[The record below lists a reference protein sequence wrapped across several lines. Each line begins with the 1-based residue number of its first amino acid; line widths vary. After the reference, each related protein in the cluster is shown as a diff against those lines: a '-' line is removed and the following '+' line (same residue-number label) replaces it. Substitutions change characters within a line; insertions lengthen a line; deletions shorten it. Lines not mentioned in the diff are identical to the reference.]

1 MAETKYLG
9 NKQLLNLHKIG
20 FIASRH
26 ASTLDIIPTLEWA
39 AKISRQKDIAVVSGF
54 QSPLEKDV
62 LKFLLRGECPII
74 IVLARGMYRKL
85 PDSLQTPMEQQ
96 RLLIIS
102 NEPDNITRVSEI
114 TAHKRN
120 EYVRSISDEM
130 KITKNSFKEKK
141 TE

>member
-1 MAETKYLG
+1 MTDTKYLG

-26 ASTLDIIPTLEWA
+26 ASTIDVIPTLDWA
-39 AKISRQKDIAVVSGF
+39 AELSRRVDVAVVSGY

-62 LKFLLRGECPII
+62 LKFLLRGVCPII

-85 PDSLQTPMEQQ
+85 PEPLQSPMDQQ
-96 RLLIIS
+96 RILVIS
-102 NEPDNITRVSEI
+102 NEPDTITRVSEI

-120 EYVRSISDEM
+120 EYVKSISDEM
-130 KITKNSFKEKK
+130 KIIK
-141 TE
+141 

>member
-9 NKQLLNLHKIG
+9 NKQLLNLHKVG

-26 ASTLDIIPTLEWA
+26 TSTLNIIPTLDWA
-39 AKISRQKDIAVVSGF
+39 AEVSRRTDIAVVSGF

-62 LKFLLRGECPII
+62 LKFLLRGVCPII

-85 PDSLQTPMEQQ
+85 PEVLQSPMNQQ

-102 NEPDNITRVSEI
+102 NEPANITRVSET

-120 EYVRSISDEM
+120 EYVISISDEM
-130 KITKNSFKEKK
+130 KVLKQSNF
-141 TE
+141 

>member
-26 ASTLDIIPTLEWA
+26 ASTLDVIPTLDWA
-39 AKISRQKDIAVVSGF
+39 VEISKSTDVAVVSGF

-62 LKFLLRGECPII
+62 LKFFLHGVCPII
-74 IVLARGMYRKL
+74 IILARGMYRKL
-85 PDSLQTPMEQQ
+85 PEALQTPMDQQ

-102 NEPDNITRVSEI
+102 NESDNTTRVSEI

-120 EYVRSISDEM
+120 EYVISISDEM
-130 KITKNSFKEKK
+130 KIIK
-141 TE
+141 

>member
-26 ASTLDIIPTLEWA
+26 ASTLDVIPTLDWA
-39 AKISRQKDIAVVSGF
+39 VEISKSMDVAVVSGF

-62 LKFLLRGECPII
+62 LKFLLRGVCPII
-74 IVLARGMYRKL
+74 IVLARGMYRNL
-85 PDSLQTPMEQQ
+85 PDALQTPMDQQ

-102 NEPDNITRVSEI
+102 NESDTTNRVSEI

-120 EYVRSISDEM
+120 EYVISISDEM
-130 KITKNSFKEKK
+130 KIIK
-141 TE
+141 

>member
-1 MAETKYLG
+1 MTETKFLG

-26 ASTLDIIPTLEWA
+26 ASTLDVIPTLDWA
-39 AKISRQKDIAVVSGF
+39 AEMSRQKDIAVLSGF

-62 LKFLLRGECPII
+62 LKFLLRGVCPII

-85 PDSLQTPMEQQ
+85 PEPLQTPMDQQ
-96 RLLIIS
+96 RILVIS
-102 NEPDNITRVSEI
+102 NEPDTITRVSEI

-120 EYVRSISDEM
+120 EYVISISDEM
-130 KITKNSFKEKK
+130 KIIK
-141 TE
+141 

>member
-9 NKQLLNLHKIG
+9 NKQLLSLHKIG

-26 ASTLDIIPTLEWA
+26 ASTLDVIPTLDWA
-39 AKISRQKDIAVVSGF
+39 VEISKSTDVAVVSGF

-62 LKFLLRGECPII
+62 LKFLLRGACPMI

-85 PDSLQTPMEQQ
+85 TDALQTPMDQQ

-102 NEPDNITRVSEI
+102 NESDNTNRVSEI

-120 EYVRSISDEM
+120 EYVISISDEM
-130 KITKNSFKEKK
+130 KIIK
-141 TE
+141 

>member
-26 ASTLDIIPTLEWA
+26 ASTLDVIPTLDWA
-39 AKISRQKDIAVVSGF
+39 VEISKSTDVAVVSGF

-62 LKFLLRGECPII
+62 LKFLLRGVCPII

-85 PDSLQTPMEQQ
+85 PDALQSLMDQQ
-96 RLLIIS
+96 RILVIS
-102 NEPDNITRVSEI
+102 NEPDTITRVSEI
-114 TAHKRN
+114 TAHNRN
-120 EYVRSISDEM
+120 EYVKSISDEM
-130 KITKNSFKEKK
+130 KIIK
-141 TE
+141 

>member
-1 MAETKYLG
+1 MAETKFLG

-26 ASTLDIIPTLEWA
+26 ASTLDVIPTLDWA
-39 AKISRQKDIAVVSGF
+39 AEMSRQKDIAVLSGF

-62 LKFLLRGECPII
+62 LKFLLRGVCPII
-74 IVLARGMYRKL
+74 IVLARGIYRKL
-85 PDSLQTPMEQQ
+85 PEALQTPMDHQ

-102 NEPDNITRVSEI
+102 NESDNTARVSEI

-120 EYVRSISDEM
+120 EYVISISDEM
-130 KITKNSFKEKK
+130 KIIK
-141 TE
+141 

>member
-1 MAETKYLG
+1 MAETKFLG

-26 ASTLDIIPTLEWA
+26 ASTLDVIPTLDWA
-39 AKISRQKDIAVVSGF
+39 VVISKSTDVAVVSGF

-62 LKFLLRGECPII
+62 LKFLLRGVCPII
-74 IVLARGMYRKL
+74 IILARGMYRKL
-85 PDSLQTPMEQQ
+85 PDALQTPMDQQ

-102 NEPDNITRVSEI
+102 NESDNTNRVSEI

-120 EYVRSISDEM
+120 EYVISISDEM
-130 KITKNSFKEKK
+130 KIIK
-141 TE
+141 

>member
-9 NKQLLNLHKIG
+9 NKQLLSLHKIG

-26 ASTLDIIPTLEWA
+26 ASTLDVIPTLDWA
-39 AKISRQKDIAVVSGF
+39 VEISKSTDVAVVSGF

-62 LKFLLRGECPII
+62 LKFLLRGACPII

-85 PDSLQTPMEQQ
+85 PDALQTPMDQQ

-102 NEPDNITRVSEI
+102 NESDNTNRVSEI

-120 EYVRSISDEM
+120 EYVISISDEM
-130 KITKNSFKEKK
+130 KIIK
-141 TE
+141 

>member
-26 ASTLDIIPTLEWA
+26 ASTLDVIPTLDWA
-39 AKISRQKDIAVVSGF
+39 VEISKSMDVAVVSGF

-62 LKFLLRGECPII
+62 LKFLLRGVCPII

-85 PDSLQTPMEQQ
+85 PEALQSPMDQH
-96 RLLIIS
+96 RILIIS
-102 NEPDNITRVSEI
+102 NEPANIIRVSEI

-120 EYVRSISDEM
+120 EYVKSISDEM
-130 KITKNSFKEKK
+130 KIIK
-141 TE
+141 

>member
-1 MAETKYLG
+1 MAETNYFG

-26 ASTLDIIPTLEWA
+26 TSSLNIIPTLDWA
-39 AKISRQKDIAVVSGF
+39 AEMSRQKDIAVVSGF

-62 LKFLLRGECPII
+62 LKFLLRGVCPII
-74 IVLARGMYRKL
+74 IILARGMYRKL
-85 PDSLQTPMEQQ
+85 PDALQTPMDQQ

-102 NEPDNITRVSEI
+102 NESDNTTRVSEI

-120 EYVRSISDEM
+120 EYVISISDEM
-130 KITKNSFKEKK
+130 KIIK
-141 TE
+141 

>member
-26 ASTLDIIPTLEWA
+26 ASTLDVIPTLDWA
-39 AKISRQKDIAVVSGF
+39 AEMSRLKDIAVVSGF

-62 LKFLLRGECPII
+62 LKFLLRGVCPII

-85 PDSLQTPMEQQ
+85 PEALQTPMDQQ

-102 NEPDNITRVSEI
+102 NESDNTNRVSEI

-120 EYVRSISDEM
+120 EYVISISDEM
-130 KITKNSFKEKK
+130 KIIK
-141 TE
+141 

>member
-9 NKQLLNLHKIG
+9 NKQLLSLHKIG

-26 ASTLDIIPTLEWA
+26 ASTLDVIPTLDWA
-39 AKISRQKDIAVVSGF
+39 VEISKSTDVAVVSGF

-62 LKFLLRGECPII
+62 LKFLLRGVCPII

-85 PDSLQTPMEQQ
+85 PEALQLPMDKH
-96 RLLIIS
+96 RILVIS
-102 NEPDNITRVSEI
+102 NEPDTITRVSEI

-120 EYVRSISDEM
+120 EYVISISDEM
-130 KITKNSFKEKK
+130 KIIK
-141 TE
+141 

>member
-9 NKQLLNLHKIG
+9 SKQLLNLHKIG

-26 ASTLDIIPTLEWA
+26 ASTLDVIPTLDWA
-39 AKISRQKDIAVVSGF
+39 VEISKSTDVAVVSGF
-54 QSPLEKDV
+54 QSLLEKDV
-62 LKFLLRGECPII
+62 LKFLLRGVCPII

-85 PDSLQTPMEQQ
+85 PEALQTPMDQQ

-102 NEPDNITRVSEI
+102 NESDNTTRVSEI

-120 EYVRSISDEM
+120 EYVISISDEM
-130 KITKNSFKEKK
+130 KIIK
-141 TE
+141 

>member
-9 NKQLLNLHKIG
+9 NKQLLSLHKIG
-20 FIASRH
+20 FIASRNT
-26 ASTLDIIPTLEWA
+26 STLDIIPTLDWA
-39 AKISRQKDIAVVSGF
+39 AEMSRQKDIAVVSGF

-62 LKFLLRGECPII
+62 LKFLLRGVCPII

-85 PDSLQTPMEQQ
+85 PEALQTPMDQQ

-102 NEPDNITRVSEI
+102 NESDNTTRVSEI

-120 EYVRSISDEM
+120 EYVISISDEM
-130 KITKNSFKEKK
+130 KIIK
-141 TE
+141 

>member
-1 MAETKYLG
+1 MAETRYLG
-9 NKQLLNLHKIG
+9 NKQLLDLQKIG

-62 LKFLLRGECPII
+62 LKFLLRGVCPII

-85 PDSLQTPMEQQ
+85 PVYLNEAMNQN
-96 RLLIIS
+96 RLLCIS
-102 NEPDNITRVSEI
+102 LERDNITRVSEVS
-114 TAHKRN
+114 AHKRN
-120 EYVRSISDEM
+120 EHIKLIVDEL
-130 KITKNSFKEKK
+130 KIVKNKNN
-141 TE
+141 

>member
-9 NKQLLNLHKIG
+9 NKQLLSLHKIG

-26 ASTLDIIPTLEWA
+26 ASTLDVIPTLDWA
-39 AKISRQKDIAVVSGF
+39 VEISKSTDVAVVRGF

-62 LKFLLRGECPII
+62 LKFLLRGVCPII

-85 PDSLQTPMEQQ
+85 PDALQTPMDQQ

-102 NEPDNITRVSEI
+102 NESDNTNRVSEI

-120 EYVRSISDEM
+120 EYVISISDEM
-130 KITKNSFKEKK
+130 KIIK
-141 TE
+141 

>member
-26 ASTLDIIPTLEWA
+26 ASTLDVIPTLDWA
-39 AKISRQKDIAVVSGF
+39 VEISKSTDVAVVSGF

-62 LKFLLRGECPII
+62 LKFLLRGACPII
-74 IVLARGMYRKL
+74 IVLARRMYRKL
-85 PDSLQTPMEQQ
+85 PDALQTPMDQQ

-102 NEPDNITRVSEI
+102 NESDNTTRVSEI

-120 EYVRSISDEM
+120 EYVISISDEM
-130 KITKNSFKEKK
+130 KIIK
-141 TE
+141 

>member
-1 MAETKYLG
+1 MAETNYFG

-26 ASTLDIIPTLEWA
+26 TSSLDIIPTLDWA
-39 AKISRQKDIAVVSGF
+39 AEMSRQKDIAVVSGF

-62 LKFLLRGECPII
+62 LKFLLRGVCPII
-74 IVLARGMYRKL
+74 IILARGMYRKL
-85 PDSLQTPMEQQ
+85 PDALQTPMVQQ

-102 NEPDNITRVSEI
+102 NESDNTTRVSEI

-120 EYVRSISDEM
+120 EYVISISDEM
-130 KITKNSFKEKK
+130 KIIK
-141 TE
+141 

>member
-1 MAETKYLG
+1 MAETKFLG

-26 ASTLDIIPTLEWA
+26 ASTLDVIPTLDWA
-39 AKISRQKDIAVVSGF
+39 VEISKSTDVAVVSGF

-62 LKFLLRGECPII
+62 LKFLLRGVCPII

-85 PDSLQTPMEQQ
+85 PEALQTPMDQQ

-102 NEPDNITRVSEI
+102 NESDNTNRVSEI

-120 EYVRSISDEM
+120 EYVISISDEM
-130 KITKNSFKEKK
+130 KIIK
-141 TE
+141 

>member
-26 ASTLDIIPTLEWA
+26 ASTLDVIPTLDWA
-39 AKISRQKDIAVVSGF
+39 AEMSKRVDVAVVSGF

-62 LKFLLRGECPII
+62 LKFLLRGVCPII

-85 PDSLQTPMEQQ
+85 PEALQLPMDQH
-96 RLLIIS
+96 RILVIS
-102 NEPDNITRVSEI
+102 NEPDTLTRVSEI

-120 EYVRSISDEM
+120 EYVISISDEM
-130 KITKNSFKEKK
+130 KIIK
-141 TE
+141 

>member
-1 MAETKYLG
+1 MAVTKYLG
-9 NKQLLNLHKIG
+9 NKQLLSLHKIG

-26 ASTLDIIPTLEWA
+26 ASTLDVIPTLDWA
-39 AKISRQKDIAVVSGF
+39 VEISKSTDVAVVSGF

-62 LKFLLRGECPII
+62 LKFLLRGVCPII

-85 PDSLQTPMEQQ
+85 PDALQTPMDQQ

-102 NEPDNITRVSEI
+102 NESDNTNRVSEI

-120 EYVRSISDEM
+120 EYVISISDEM
-130 KITKNSFKEKK
+130 KIIK
-141 TE
+141 

>member
-9 NKQLLNLHKIG
+9 SKQLLNLHKIG

-26 ASTLDIIPTLEWA
+26 ASTLDVIPTLDWA
-39 AKISRQKDIAVVSGF
+39 VEISKSTDVAVVSGF

-62 LKFLLRGECPII
+62 LKFFLRGVCPII
-74 IVLARGMYRKL
+74 IILARGMYRKL
-85 PDSLQTPMEQQ
+85 PEALQTPMDQQ

-102 NEPDNITRVSEI
+102 NESDNTTRVSEI

-120 EYVRSISDEM
+120 EYVISISDEM
-130 KITKNSFKEKK
+130 KIIK
-141 TE
+141 

>member
-1 MAETKYLG
+1 MAEIKYLG

-26 ASTLDIIPTLEWA
+26 ASTIDVIPTLDWA
-39 AKISRQKDIAVVSGF
+39 AEASRRVDLAVVSGF

-62 LKFLLRGECPII
+62 LKFLLRGVCPII

-85 PDSLQTPMEQQ
+85 PEPLQSPMDQQ
-96 RLLIIS
+96 RILVIS
-102 NEPDNITRVSEI
+102 NEPDTITRVSEI

-120 EYVRSISDEM
+120 EYVKSISDEM
-130 KITKNSFKEKK
+130 KIIK
-141 TE
+141 

>member
-1 MAETKYLG
+1 MAETNYFG
-9 NKQLLNLHKIG
+9 NKQLLNLHKMG

-26 ASTLDIIPTLEWA
+26 TSSLDIIPTLDWA
-39 AKISRQKDIAVVSGF
+39 SEMSRQKDIAVVSGF

-62 LKFLLRGECPII
+62 LKFRLRGVCPII

-85 PDSLQTPMEQQ
+85 PEALQTPMDQQ

-102 NEPDNITRVSEI
+102 NESDNTTRVSEI

-120 EYVRSISDEM
+120 ASVISIWDQM
-130 KITKNSFKEKK
+130 KLIK
-141 TE
+141 

>member
-1 MAETKYLG
+1 MTETKFLG

-26 ASTLDIIPTLEWA
+26 ASTLDVIPTLDWA
-39 AKISRQKDIAVVSGF
+39 VEISKSMDVAVVSGF

-62 LKFLLRGECPII
+62 LKFLLRGACPII

-85 PDSLQTPMEQQ
+85 PDALQTPMDQQ
-96 RLLIIS
+96 RTLVIS
-102 NEPDNITRVSEI
+102 SEPDTITRVSEI

-120 EYVRSISDEM
+120 EYVKSISDEM
-130 KITKNSFKEKK
+130 KIIK
-141 TE
+141 

>member
-26 ASTLDIIPTLEWA
+26 ASTLDVIPTLDWA
-39 AKISRQKDIAVVSGF
+39 AEMSRQKDIAVLSGF

-62 LKFLLRGECPII
+62 LKFLLRGVCPII
-74 IVLARGMYRKL
+74 SVLARGMYRKL
-85 PDSLQTPMEQQ
+85 PDALQTPMDKQ

-102 NEPDNITRVSEI
+102 NESDNTTRVSEI

-120 EYVRSISDEM
+120 EYVISISDEM
-130 KITKNSFKEKK
+130 KIIK
-141 TE
+141 